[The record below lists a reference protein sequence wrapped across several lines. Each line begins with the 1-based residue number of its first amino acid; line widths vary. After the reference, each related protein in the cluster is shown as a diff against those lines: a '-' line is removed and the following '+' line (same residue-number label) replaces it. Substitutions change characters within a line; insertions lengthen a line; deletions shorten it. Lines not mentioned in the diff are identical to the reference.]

1 MGDQFLVSLLPVQ
14 DNFTITMNSKLSLI
28 LFGILVVAALAAAMT
43 EDEEMELSEE
53 IASAR
58 VERDAGDRRRRKNGG
73 NKRPRKQRGRK
84 ARKGKGKRK
93 NQRRPNGARKGQGRQ
108 STSTSANS
116 TCFEN
121 AVFYM
126 KLWKDVVGNFE
137 KQNKRMTKQNST
149 GQSKSGKKGTF
160 APIAFKLVDIGG
172 GNKTNMSC
180 GGSYNNSGAMQLQ
193 NLTKT
198 LFDCELSVNASCNP
212 ANFPQPNTTFI
223 TKCENLTSSFKTAV
237 QACLN
242 KTIGGTKTNVS
253 DACGCWVGPQLNQTA
268 QSIKSCKASDSAKA
282 ISKQL
287 SKCQK
292 AFSVCRKYEDDAIP
306 AIMACAQD
314 STKLTAK
321 AKTLAANNASL
332 SAAKTKMSSLS
343 SSNSSSGRRVRATA
357 TSCAEILTKAAAL
370 STKVSQKPTAD
381 ISAEAKEISDV
392 PSTDAEKTS
401 MKTQVTS
408 MESAISSVSKALSS
422 VQTLLSTL
430 TGTTIASSSLVT
442 SASTSTAAS
451 SGRRERL
458 VRDLMRNKF

>member
-1 MGDQFLVSLLPVQ
+1 MMSSKALL
-14 DNFTITMNSKLSLI
+14 ITLGFVVI
-28 LFGILVVAALAAAMT
+28 LAIIASAE
-43 EDEEMELSEE
+43 EDIDSSLSEE
-53 IASAR
+53 YASGR
-58 VERDAGDRRRRKNGG
+58 SVRDADPKRKCKKGSKGCKRRGRNKKRKGRGRKG
-73 NKRPRKQRGRK
+73 NKKQNSRRPRKQNSRK
-84 ARKGKGKRK
+84 DTRTIDGKCIENGITAMKR
-93 NQRRPNGARKGQGRQ
+93 
-108 STSTSANS
+108 
-116 TCFEN
+116 
-121 AVFYM
+121 
-126 KLWKDVVGNFE
+126 WKDQVANFE
-137 KQNKRMTKQNST
+137 KQMNRVNKQAEIA
-149 GQSKSGKKGTF
+149 SKKKDKKAAFG
-160 APIAFKLVDIGG
+160 PIALKLVDIGG

-223 TKCENLTSSFKTAV
+223 TMCENLTSNFKTAV

-321 AKTLAANNASL
+321 ATTLAANNASL
-332 SAAKTKMSSLS
+332 SAAKEKMSSLS
-343 SSNSSSGRRVRATA
+343 SSNSTSGRRVRATA
-357 TSCAEILTKAAAL
+357 TSCAEILTKAAAC
-370 STKVSQKPTAD
+370 K
-381 ISAEAKEISDV
+381 
-392 PSTDAEKTS
+392 
-401 MKTQVTS
+401 
-408 MESAISSVSKALSS
+408 
-422 VQTLLSTL
+422 
-430 TGTTIASSSLVT
+430 
-442 SASTSTAAS
+442 
-451 SGRRERL
+451 
-458 VRDLMRNKF
+458 

>member
-1 MGDQFLVSLLPVQ
+1 MGDQLLVSLLPVQ

-53 IASAR
+53 IAAAR

-73 NKRPRKQRGRK
+73 NKRQRKQRGRK
-84 ARKGKGKRK
+84 ARKGKGKKR
-93 NQRRPNGARKGQGRQ
+93 NNRPNRGPDGRRKGGRQ

-223 TKCENLTSSFKTAV
+223 TMCENLTSSFKTAV

-292 AFSVCRKYEDDAIP
+292 AFSVCRKYEDGAIP

-314 STKLTAK
+314 STK
-321 AKTLAANNASL
+321 
-332 SAAKTKMSSLS
+332 MSSSS

-392 PSTDAEKTS
+392 PSTVTCTDAEKTS

>member
-1 MGDQFLVSLLPVQ
+1 MG
-14 DNFTITMNSKLSLI
+14 NSKLSLI

-73 NKRPRKQRGRK
+73 RNGGRNARKQRGRK
-84 ARKGKGKRK
+84 ARKGKGKKR
-93 NQRRPNGARKGQGRQ
+93 NNRPNRGSRRGGRQ

-223 TKCENLTSSFKTAV
+223 TTCENLTSNFKTAV

-306 AIMACAQD
+306 AIMA
-314 STKLTAK
+314 
-321 AKTLAANNASL
+321 
-332 SAAKTKMSSLS
+332 
-343 SSNSSSGRRVRATA
+343 
-357 TSCAEILTKAAAL
+357 
-370 STKVSQKPTAD
+370 
-381 ISAEAKEISDV
+381 
-392 PSTDAEKTS
+392 
-401 MKTQVTS
+401 
-408 MESAISSVSKALSS
+408 
-422 VQTLLSTL
+422 
-430 TGTTIASSSLVT
+430 
-442 SASTSTAAS
+442 
-451 SGRRERL
+451 
-458 VRDLMRNKF
+458 

>member
-1 MGDQFLVSLLPVQ
+1 MGVSLLPVQ

-43 EDEEMELSEE
+43 EDEDMELSEE

-73 NKRPRKQRGRK
+73 NKRQRKQSGRRG
-84 ARKGKGKRK
+84 
-93 NQRRPNGARKGQGRQ
+93 GRQ

-180 GGSYNNSGAMQLQ
+180 GGSYNNSGAMHLQ

-223 TKCENLTSSFKTAV
+223 TMCENLTSNFKTAV

-268 QSIKSCKASDSAKA
+268 QSIKS
-282 ISKQL
+282 
-287 SKCQK
+287 
-292 AFSVCRKYEDDAIP
+292 
-306 AIMACAQD
+306 
-314 STKLTAK
+314 
-321 AKTLAANNASL
+321 
-332 SAAKTKMSSLS
+332 
-343 SSNSSSGRRVRATA
+343 
-357 TSCAEILTKAAAL
+357 
-370 STKVSQKPTAD
+370 
-381 ISAEAKEISDV
+381 
-392 PSTDAEKTS
+392 
-401 MKTQVTS
+401 
-408 MESAISSVSKALSS
+408 
-422 VQTLLSTL
+422 
-430 TGTTIASSSLVT
+430 
-442 SASTSTAAS
+442 
-451 SGRRERL
+451 
-458 VRDLMRNKF
+458 

>member
-1 MGDQFLVSLLPVQ
+1 MGDQLLVSLLPVQ

-58 VERDAGDRRRRKNGG
+58 VVRDAGDRRRRKNGG

-84 ARKGKGKRK
+84 ARKGKKR
-93 NQRRPNGARKGQGRQ
+93 NNRPNGARRGGARRKGGRQ

-223 TKCENLTSSFKTAV
+223 TMCENLTSSFKTAV
-237 QACLN
+237 HACLN

-282 ISKQL
+282 VSKQL

-321 AKTLAANNASL
+321 AKTLAA
-332 SAAKTKMSSLS
+332 AKTKMSSLS

-357 TSCAEILTKAAAL
+357 TSCAEILTK
-370 STKVSQKPTAD
+370 VSQKPTAD

-392 PSTDAEKTS
+392 PSTVTCTDAEKTS

>member
-1 MGDQFLVSLLPVQ
+1 MGDQLLVSLLPVQ

-53 IASAR
+53 IAAAR

-84 ARKGKGKRK
+84 ARKGKGKKR
-93 NQRRPNGARKGQGRQ
+93 NNRPNRGPDGRRKGGRQ

-223 TKCENLTSSFKTAV
+223 TMCENLTSSFKTAV

-253 DACGCWVGPQLNQTA
+253 DACGCWVGPQLNQTE

-321 AKTLAANNASL
+321 AKTLAAANA
-332 SAAKTKMSSLS
+332 KMSSLS

-392 PSTDAEKTS
+392 PSTVTCTDAEKTS

>member
-1 MGDQFLVSLLPVQ
+1 MGDQLLLSLLPVQ
-14 DNFTITMNSKLSLI
+14 DNFTITMSSKLSLI

-73 NKRPRKQRGRK
+73 RNGGRNARKQRGRK
-84 ARKGKGKRK
+84 ARKGKGKKR
-93 NQRRPNGARKGQGRQ
+93 NNRPNRGPRRGGRQ

-212 ANFPQPNTTFI
+212 ANFPQPNTTS
-223 TKCENLTSSFKTAV
+223 TTMGENPPSNFKTAA
-237 QACLN
+237 QACLT

-253 DACGCWVGPQLNQTA
+253 DACGCWVG
-268 QSIKSCKASDSAKA
+268 
-282 ISKQL
+282 
-287 SKCQK
+287 
-292 AFSVCRKYEDDAIP
+292 
-306 AIMACAQD
+306 
-314 STKLTAK
+314 
-321 AKTLAANNASL
+321 
-332 SAAKTKMSSLS
+332 
-343 SSNSSSGRRVRATA
+343 
-357 TSCAEILTKAAAL
+357 AAAQPDRA
-370 STKVSQKPTAD
+370 VY
-381 ISAEAKEISDV
+381 
-392 PSTDAEKTS
+392 
-401 MKTQVTS
+401 QV
-408 MESAISSVSKALSS
+408 L
-422 VQTLLSTL
+422 QGL
-430 TGTTIASSSLVT
+430 
-442 SASTSTAAS
+442 
-451 SGRRERL
+451 
-458 VRDLMRNKF
+458 

>member
-1 MGDQFLVSLLPVQ
+1 
-14 DNFTITMNSKLSLI
+14 MNSKLSLI

-43 EDEEMELSEE
+43 EDEDMELSEE

-73 NKRPRKQRGRK
+73 NKRQRKQRGGK
-84 ARKGKGKRK
+84 ARKGKGKRR
-93 NQRRPNGARKGQGRQ
+93 NDQRRRPRKGQGRQ

-121 AVFYM
+121 SVFYM

-137 KQNKRMTKQNST
+137 RQNKRMTKQNST

-223 TKCENLTSSFKTAV
+223 TMCENLTSNFKTAV

-321 AKTLAANNASL
+321 ATTLAANNASL
-332 SAAKTKMSSLS
+332 SAAKEKMSSLS
-343 SSNSSSGRRVRATA
+343 SSNSTSGRRVRATA
-357 TSCAEILTKAAAL
+357 TSCAEILTKAAAC
-370 STKVSQKPTAD
+370 K
-381 ISAEAKEISDV
+381 
-392 PSTDAEKTS
+392 
-401 MKTQVTS
+401 
-408 MESAISSVSKALSS
+408 
-422 VQTLLSTL
+422 
-430 TGTTIASSSLVT
+430 
-442 SASTSTAAS
+442 
-451 SGRRERL
+451 
-458 VRDLMRNKF
+458 

>member
-1 MGDQFLVSLLPVQ
+1 MGADQLLVSLLPVQ

-43 EDEEMELSEE
+43 EDEDMELSEE

-58 VERDAGDRRRRKNGG
+58 VERDAGDRRRKNGG

-84 ARKGKGKRK
+84 GKGKGKKR
-93 NQRRPNGARKGQGRQ
+93 NNRPNGARRGGGGRRGGRQ

-223 TKCENLTSSFKTAV
+223 TMCENLTSSFKTAV

-332 SAAKTKMSSLS
+332 SAAKEKMSSL
-343 SSNSSSGRRVRATA
+343 GRRVRA
-357 TSCAEILTKAAAL
+357 
-370 STKVSQKPTAD
+370 
-381 ISAEAKEISDV
+381 
-392 PSTDAEKTS
+392 
-401 MKTQVTS
+401 
-408 MESAISSVSKALSS
+408 
-422 VQTLLSTL
+422 
-430 TGTTIASSSLVT
+430 SLC
-442 SASTSTAAS
+442 AAS
-451 SGRRERL
+451 WSPESPAQWRASWRRGRSG
-458 VRDLMRNKF
+458 

>member
-1 MGDQFLVSLLPVQ
+1 MGADQLLVSLLPVQ

-73 NKRPRKQRGRK
+73 NKRQRKQRGRK
-84 ARKGKGKRK
+84 GKGKGKKR
-93 NQRRPNGARKGQGRQ
+93 NNRPNGARRGGRQ

-193 NLTKT
+193 NLPKT
-198 LFDCELSVNASCNP
+198 LFDCELSVNA
-212 ANFPQPNTTFI
+212 
-223 TKCENLTSSFKTAV
+223 
-237 QACLN
+237 
-242 KTIGGTKTNVS
+242 
-253 DACGCWVGPQLNQTA
+253 
-268 QSIKSCKASDSAKA
+268 
-282 ISKQL
+282 
-287 SKCQK
+287 
-292 AFSVCRKYEDDAIP
+292 
-306 AIMACAQD
+306 
-314 STKLTAK
+314 
-321 AKTLAANNASL
+321 
-332 SAAKTKMSSLS
+332 
-343 SSNSSSGRRVRATA
+343 
-357 TSCAEILTKAAAL
+357 
-370 STKVSQKPTAD
+370 
-381 ISAEAKEISDV
+381 
-392 PSTDAEKTS
+392 
-401 MKTQVTS
+401 
-408 MESAISSVSKALSS
+408 
-422 VQTLLSTL
+422 
-430 TGTTIASSSLVT
+430 
-442 SASTSTAAS
+442 
-451 SGRRERL
+451 
-458 VRDLMRNKF
+458 

>member
-1 MGDQFLVSLLPVQ
+1 
-14 DNFTITMNSKLSLI
+14 MNSKLSLI

-84 ARKGKGKRK
+84 ARKGKGKKR
-93 NQRRPNGARKGQGRQ
+93 NNRPNRGPDGRRKGGRQ

-223 TKCENLTSSFKTAV
+223 TMCENLTSSFKTAV

-321 AKTLAANNASL
+321 AKTLATNNASL

-357 TSCAEILTKAAAL
+357 TSCAEILTKAAAC
-370 STKVSQKPTAD
+370 K
-381 ISAEAKEISDV
+381 
-392 PSTDAEKTS
+392 
-401 MKTQVTS
+401 
-408 MESAISSVSKALSS
+408 
-422 VQTLLSTL
+422 
-430 TGTTIASSSLVT
+430 
-442 SASTSTAAS
+442 
-451 SGRRERL
+451 
-458 VRDLMRNKF
+458 